1 MSVLFSVSN
10 LEKLFFYVPQ
20 FNSFFFIVGNH
31 MYLKFLCDFHLTVF
45 FILLNPDGN
54 PNRAL
59 INLVYPVISVQ
70 SSSNISENLQCL
82 CCLCYIAGNNTCRA
96 SYLSFT
102 RIYTVV
108 PNPPQHF
115 WFYRIRIQG
124 RSHILLMLYLRL
136 FFSSVTMMFKAYL
149 IYSSFIKTLIREKG
163 SITFYK
169 NTHILNLEW

>member
-1 MSVLFSVSN
+1 M
-10 LEKLFFYVPQ
+10 
-20 FNSFFFIVGNH
+20 
-31 MYLKFLCDFHLTVF
+31 
-45 FILLNPDGN
+45 
-54 PNRAL
+54 
-59 INLVYPVISVQ
+59 YPVISVQ

-124 RSHILLMLYLRL
+124 RSHILLMVNLRL

-149 IYSSFIKTLIREKG
+149 IYSSYIKTLIREGFNYLLQKH
-163 SITFYK
+163 
-169 NTHILNLEW
+169 THLEFGMVLWAQLDLNVKRNVQRRRL